1 MTTGSLWTFMVYLAG
16 DNNLSAAGEVDLAE
30 MRTIGSSTEVNVVAQ
45 FDNAGQAGTTRYHIR
60 RKGLGE
66 QAASLGKTDSGSP
79 EVLLDFVKWAVTA
92 FPAQRYALVLWNH
105 GNGWEPTEIDRIA
118 AGVDAADYSA
128 REAAERSSSPLGKV
142 FFRSSVRR
150 IMELPSRAER
160 AICSDDGSGHSL
172 DTVELGAVMAE
183 IVKLTGKP
191 IDLLGMDA
199 CLMSN
204 LEVAYQVRDRVRYIV
219 ASEESEPNE
228 GWPYDR
234 VLRTLVNDPRLGTAE
249 LASKIVRAYIQ
260 SYARRRYS
268 GDVTQSALDPSRI
281 QQLTQPLDDL
291 AGELSR
297 SMAAVAGEVWAA
309 QRKSVRFYHSTLWD
323 IGDFCSELARMT
335 SHAGVR
341 SAAQRVVQALVSGAG
356 QFVVAE
362 SHRGAGMMNC
372 TGASIY
378 LPALTRISPYYEEL
392 DFAKS
397 HRWAGFLKAYA
408 AA

>member
-1 MTTGSLWTFMVYLAG
+1 MNTGSLWTFMVYLAG
-16 DNNLSAAGEVDLAE
+16 DNNLSAAGEIDLAE
-30 MRTIGSSTEVNVVAQ
+30 MRTIGSSAEVNIVAQ
-45 FDNAGQAGTTRYHIR
+45 FDNAGPVGTTRYHICR
-60 RKGLGE
+60 NGIGE
-66 QAASLGKTDSGSP
+66 QSAPLGKTDSGSP

-118 AGVDAADYSA
+118 AGVGATDYSA

-142 FFRSSVRR
+142 FFRTSVRR
-150 IMELPSRAER
+150 IMELTSRAER

-204 LEVAYQVRDRVRYIV
+204 LEVAYQVRDLVGCIV

-234 VLRTLVNDPRLGTAE
+234 VLQTLVQNPLLSTAE
-249 LASKIVRAYIQ
+249 LASRIVRDYIQ
-260 SYARRRYS
+260 SYAQRGYS
-268 GDVTQSALDPSRI
+268 GDVTQSALDLSRI
-281 QQLTQPLDDL
+281 QQLAQPLDDL
-291 AGELSR
+291 ADDLSR
-297 SMAAVAGEVWAA
+297 NMAAVAEEVWAA
-309 QRKSVRFYHSTLWD
+309 QRKSVRFYHNTLWD
-323 IGDFCSELARMT
+323 IGDFCSELARAT
-335 SHAGVR
+335 RNAGVR
-341 SAAQRVVQALVSGAG
+341 SAAQRVVQALASGVG
-356 QFVVAE
+356 QFVLAE
-362 SHRGAGMMNC
+362 SHLGAGVNNC
-372 TGASIY
+372 TGANIY
-378 LPALTRISPYYEEL
+378 LPALTSVSRYYDEL
-392 DFAKS
+392 DFARS